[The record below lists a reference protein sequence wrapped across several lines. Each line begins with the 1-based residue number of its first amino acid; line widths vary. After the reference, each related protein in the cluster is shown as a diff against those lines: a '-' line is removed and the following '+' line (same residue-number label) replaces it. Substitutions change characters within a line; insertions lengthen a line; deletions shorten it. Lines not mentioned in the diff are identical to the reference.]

1 MLEGRWLFLLW
12 DAEEKNQ
19 ARILCRDILWPVN
32 NMGTTQTRVVV
43 VVVVV
48 GGDPACACRYIKL
61 KSGKS
66 LLAVSCS
73 AG

>member
-19 ARILCRDILWPVN
+19 ARILCRDILWLVN

-48 GGDPACACRYIKL
+48 VVGG
-61 KSGKS
+61 
-66 LLAVSCS
+66 
-73 AG
+73 